1 MEAGGSYLQ
10 RARSQHSRSLKL
22 CHVRRRD
29 ALLSLAAGVLHVCN
43 SACFSANHPPPV
55 LHSSARTQM
64 LNAHAPA
71 SSSTAEST
79 CGRTPFG
86 SSAISSSSLLQSSE

>member
-1 MEAGGSYLQ
+1 
-10 RARSQHSRSLKL
+10 
-22 CHVRRRD
+22 
-29 ALLSLAAGVLHVCN
+29 
-43 SACFSANHPPPV
+43 V